1 VVLIERCRV
10 VYFVPWLVPWLV
22 LAAGCSESLFDAHS
36 APDGGG
42 AVNVPATCPAP
53 CLADAAADFNG
64 TPGGAGGKWRYLDD
78 HRDRTWTAMTGSAMA
93 MTGADAGN
101 HITTCAAHPTAPAC
115 SALPGA
121 LLVSSAGAT
130 SAADPAIE
138 LSVSESQVVQL
149 TVRAFVASGADQ
161 TIRIYRNSREDVLAS
176 ATAAVGAGLDRAI
189 VLDALAGD
197 RFVVAVAPTA
207 RGATD
212 VGLHVFASP
221 TGARFPSSCQLALPF
236 TRAAG
241 NTVENLCGAAV
252 THSVDSTDMMTPPAL
267 AMGPFA
273 ELGNAADIAADTYF
287 KTGTTL
293 DKSHDITVQ
302 FWVKLRALVD
312 TYAAWP
318 FSDLDLNEGGGL
330 GIAVYE
336 TTGLTLEVS
345 TCSSPDPLAF
355 ASATTAYPAGG
366 GWQFVRVV
374 HTGGN
379 VNVCLNGRR
388 MTSFALAPG
397 LLRST
402 FPPDLGKNVV
412 WSPTGAFFDGQLDD
426 VRVLTGALP
435 CE

>member
-1 VVLIERCRV
+1 VVLIERYRV
-10 VYFVPWLVPWLV
+10 LCLLLVV
-22 LAAGCSESLFDAHS
+22 GCSESLFDAHS

-78 HRDRTWTAMTGSAMA
+78 HRDRTWTAMTASAMA

-101 HITTCAAHPTAPAC
+101 HVTTCAAHPTAPAC

-138 LSVSESQVVQL
+138 LAVSTSQVVQL
-149 TVRAFVASGADQ
+149 TVRAFVTSGADQ
-161 TIRIYRNSREDVLAS
+161 RIRIYRNSREDVLAS
-176 ATAAVGAGLDRAI
+176 ATAAVGSTLDRVI

-197 RFVVAVAPTA
+197 RFLVAVAPDA
-207 RGATD
+207 KGATD

-221 TGARFPSSCQLALPF
+221 TGARFPSSCQLAVPF
-236 TRAAG
+236 SKAVG

-252 THSVDSTDMMTPPAL
+252 THSVDSTDTMTPPAL

-273 ELGNAADIAADTYF
+273 ELGNAADIATDTYF
-287 KTGTTL
+287 KTATTL

-312 TYAAWP
+312 TYTAWP

-330 GIAVYE
+330 GIDIYE
-336 TTGLTLEVS
+336 TTGLTLEVT
-345 TCSSPDPLAF
+345 TCVSPDPLAF
-355 ASATTAYPAGG
+355 VSATTAYPAGG
-366 GWQFVRVV
+366 AWQFVRVV

-379 VNVCLNGRR
+379 VNLCLNGKR
-388 MTSFALAPG
+388 MGSFPLEPG
-397 LLRST
+397 RLKST
-402 FPPDLGKNVV
+402 FPADLGKNVV
-412 WSPTGAFFDGQLDD
+412 WSPVGSFFDGQLDD

>member
-1 VVLIERCRV
+1 MVLIERARV
-10 VYFVPWLVPWLV
+10 LCLV
-22 LAAGCSESLFDAHS
+22 LAASCSESLFDAHS

-42 AVNVPATCPAP
+42 SMNAPATCPSP

-64 TPGGAGGKWRYLDD
+64 TPRGAGGKWRYLDD
-78 HRDRTWTAMTGSAMA
+78 HRDRTWTAMTGNAMA

-115 SALPGA
+115 RALPGA
-121 LLVSSAGAT
+121 LLVSSVGAT
-130 SAADPAIE
+130 GAADPALE
-138 LSVSESQVVQL
+138 LTVSESQVVQL
-149 TVRAFVASGADQ
+149 AVRAFVASGADQ
-161 TIRIYRNSREDVLAS
+161 RIRIYRNSREDVLAS
-176 ATAAVGAGLDRAI
+176 AAAAVGSTLDRVI

-197 RFVVAVAPTA
+197 RFLVSVAPDA
-207 RGATD
+207 KGATD
-212 VGLHVFASP
+212 VGLQVFASP
-221 TGARFPSSCQLALPF
+221 TGARFPSSCQLAVPF
-236 TRAAG
+236 SKAVG

-252 THSVDSTDMMTPPAL
+252 THSVDSTGMMTPPAL
-267 AMGPFA
+267 AVGPFA
-273 ELGNAADIAADTYF
+273 ELGNAADMAADTYF
-287 KTGTTL
+287 TTATPL
-293 DKSHDITVQ
+293 DVSRDITVQ
-302 FWVKLRALVD
+302 FWVRLRALVD
-312 TYAAWP
+312 TYTAWP
-318 FSDLDLNEGGGL
+318 FSSLDLNEGGGL
-330 GIAVYE
+330 AIDIYQA
-336 TTGLTLEVS
+336 TGLTLEVT
-345 TCSSPDPLAF
+345 TCTSPDPVAF

-366 GWQFVRVV
+366 AWQFVRVV

-379 VNVCLNGRR
+379 VNVCLNGKR